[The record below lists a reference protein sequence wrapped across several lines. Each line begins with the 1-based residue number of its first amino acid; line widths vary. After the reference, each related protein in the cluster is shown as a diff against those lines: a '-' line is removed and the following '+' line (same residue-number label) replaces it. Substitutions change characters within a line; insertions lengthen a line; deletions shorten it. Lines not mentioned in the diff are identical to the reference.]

1 MAPWRLTR
9 SLNLTFVFVSDCT
22 RNALVAKER
31 KMADTRIGGPPE
43 SRLPISTDI
52 NETESAAST
61 STSSIPSPSKDVSEN
76 RQQTAR
82 TADAMKRGAGESL
95 GQNNLRGSLLRQG
108 LDQLLPS
115 GPSYQKGPG
124 APPVLGYSSTP
135 PPQTAGTQQTKTG
148 GSQGIGG
155 TTLAQRNQEHAT
167 RGLQTQLNRWRAAT
181 GQPPISVNGKNDKK
195 TEDAVRDFQ
204 NKSGLPTDGIA
215 GPSTRERLSLLIDI
229 EKRMAGK
236 PAQSANL
243 NSILGSPAFR
253 SMPEPM
259 QTEMLKHVRSYA
271 NGNASSAIAHLQD
284 IVSKRN
290 FEILPAGNKQVLLD
304 SFYESP
310 TARRAELVTKASDSI
325 LFQFLSPDLQTEALK
340 HLTSYPRN
348 ADQFDNIVSLLN
360 TRSFQSVDPDVRN
373 QILENLP
380 NIFNP
385 KQLDPN
391 NIPNLIQ
398 LASEPDFARVRPE
411 ARLVMLQTLGR
422 RLDNQQLATALA
434 QLSQNMGFRNDQRNW
449 QSTIL
454 NLDSSIP

>member
-1 MAPWRLTR
+1 
-9 SLNLTFVFVSDCT
+9 
-22 RNALVAKER
+22 
-31 KMADTRIGGPPE
+31 MADTRIGGSPE
-43 SRLPISTDI
+43 SRAPVSTET
-52 NETESAAST
+52 NETESVAATQST
-61 STSSIPSPSKDVSEN
+61 DSSSAGIDEN
-76 RQQTAR
+76 RQETAR
-82 TADAMKRGAGESL
+82 TADAFKRGAGESM

-108 LDQLLPS
+108 LDQLLTP
-115 GPSYQKGPG
+115 GPSRQG
-124 APPVLGYSSTP
+124 APNVLSYSSTHP
-135 PPQTAGTQQTKTG
+135 AQTAGTQQSKTS

-167 RGLQTQLNRWRAAT
+167 RGLQTQLNRWREAT

-195 TEDAVRDFQ
+195 TEDAIRDFQ
-204 NKSGLPTDGIA
+204 NKSGLPADGIA

-229 EKRMAGK
+229 EKRTAGK
-236 PAQSANL
+236 PGQSANL

-259 QTEMLKHVRSYA
+259 QTQMLKHIRSYA

-304 SFYESP
+304 SYYESP

-325 LFQFLSPDLQTEALK
+325 LFQFLSPDLQNEALR

-348 ADQFDNIVSLLN
+348 AGQFDNIVSLLN
-360 TRSFQSVDPDVRN
+360 ERSFQSVNPDVRD
-373 QILENLP
+373 QILENMP
-380 NIFNP
+380 KIFNP
-385 KQLDPN
+385 RQLDPN

-398 LASEPDFARVRPE
+398 LASEPDFANVRPE
-411 ARLVMLQTLGR
+411 ARLLMLQTLGQ
-422 RLDNQQLATALA
+422 RLDNPQLAAALA

-449 QSTIL
+449 RSTIL
-454 NLDSSIP
+454 NVDSSIP